1 MAATEWITAI
11 DKRPSDRSAK
21 DVEAITS
28 RLRRVDTL
36 NRLPNSVLQQLA
48 FVGYYEDLERGVML
62 YRQGEIGSS
71 WYAVLGGS
79 LEARLTHTTQTSS
92 TNTDKAVV
100 SLDVG
105 ATFGES
111 IVHDLPRDMTVCT
124 KTTCELLRIHQN
136 DFKKIWD
143 KHSNLMKDLIASNK
157 LRNGMAGGSLS
168 KCQSPPPV
176 MTQARRTITPD
187 NPDPAEVIT
196 ENPSMP
202 MARAGWVLRTL
213 LLSDQNTVLRDRKTG
228 GGRSVVRRCASGSEL
243 IDWLMNLVSTD
254 HDSFSR
260 HDVIGMWQA
269 LLEEGVISHA
279 TGEHPFKDKCLFYN
293 FWQDREGAL
302 NTPTIQDVAEA
313 EEHLDEAL
321 QELVHRG
328 PDAHLRLILR
338 SPSSE
343 RTPEDLELI
352 FEELN
357 EQKALAHLPSSVKR
371 ELASVVVFEAHP
383 KSGHTLFRQGDDG
396 KAWYVI
402 MQGAVSV
409 ETYSKGVVESLY
421 DGEDFGG
428 LALIHNVPRSAT
440 ITVKEDN
447 THLLRV
453 DKDSYNKIVRDIEAN
468 TVRLKELGSDVLVL
482 EKSPRLHKY
491 MIIAGTPQK
500 ILEHLL
506 EHRLSSTN
514 VAGSRNDPC
523 LDDFL
528 LTHIVF
534 MPTRTLVSELNK
546 YYHMENPAQDREY
559 TINCKRKVVQFVYRW
574 VVTIRHPV
582 FDDVVS
588 MSFLEELASDVEA
601 DCQLLGGKSQAL
613 QEEASLMH
621 HIMSRLR
628 RYQDER
634 LETTGLKWKLPP
646 GGQPI
651 CLFSAISNPS
661 KNNRPILR
669 PNDDI
674 IFRVYCADHTFCT
687 LRLPVNATAET
698 IKVGAYEKCSLRH
711 PVQDLR
717 IVEVKS
723 NGERVPFRDS
733 EHSIPTSV
741 ALNSCIFLTPK
752 DHMDALT
759 CVPEQEKSEGA
770 EISSDFDSL
779 STKELAYHMTLFDW
793 ELFWNVH
800 EYELIYLT
808 FGRHRFQQITANL
821 DIFLRR
827 FNEIQYWVI
836 TEICTSQNIS
846 KRTNILKKMIKLA
859 TYCKE
864 YYNFNAFFAILMG
877 LSDVAVSRLSTTWD
891 KLPSKSRKQFTEY
904 ETLIDPSRNHRAYRI
919 TVGKLPSPM
928 IPFMPLLIKDMKF
941 THDGNKTH
949 VDGLVNFEKMHM
961 LAQTMRTLRY
971 CRARHLVLEPP
982 VSKNE
987 ADVKSY
993 VSCLRCVNNERTLM
1007 SMSQKLEPRRT

>member
-1 MAATEWITAI
+1 MAMFFKRSTDMFRYTEKLLYGRVVRIKPKLESW
-11 DKRPSDRSAK
+11 DK
-21 DVEAITS
+21 IC
-28 RLRRVDTL
+28 
-36 NRLPNSVLQQLA
+36 
-48 FVGYYEDLERGVML
+48 
-62 YRQGEIGSS
+62 
-71 WYAVLGGS
+71 
-79 LEARLTHTTQTSS
+79 
-92 TNTDKAVV
+92 AVV

-143 KHSNLMKDLIASNK
+143 KHSNLMKDLFASNK
-157 LRNGMAGGSLS
+157 LRNGMASGSLA

-176 MTQARRTITPD
+176 MSQTRRTITPD
-187 NPDPAEVIT
+187 IPDPAEVIT

-338 SPSSE
+338 SP
-343 RTPEDLELI
+343 I
-352 FEELN
+352 F
-357 EQKALAHLPSSVKR
+357 
-371 ELASVVVFEAHP
+371 
-383 KSGHTLFRQGDDG
+383 
-396 KAWYVI
+396 
-402 MQGAVSV
+402 
-409 ETYSKGVVESLY
+409 
-421 DGEDFGG
+421 
-428 LALIHNVPRSAT
+428 
-440 ITVKEDN
+440 
-447 THLLRV
+447 
-453 DKDSYNKIVRDIEAN
+453 
-468 TVRLKELGSDVLVL
+468 
-482 EKSPRLHKY
+482 
-491 MIIAGTPQK
+491 
-500 ILEHLL
+500 
-506 EHRLSSTN
+506 
-514 VAGSRNDPC
+514 
-523 LDDFL
+523 
-528 LTHIVF
+528 
-534 MPTRTLVSELNK
+534 
-546 YYHMENPAQDREY
+546 
-559 TINCKRKVVQFVYRW
+559 
-574 VVTIRHPV
+574 
-582 FDDVVS
+582 
-588 MSFLEELASDVEA
+588 
-601 DCQLLGGKSQAL
+601 
-613 QEEASLMH
+613 
-621 HIMSRLR
+621 
-628 RYQDER
+628 
-634 LETTGLKWKLPP
+634 
-646 GGQPI
+646 
-651 CLFSAISNPS
+651 LFSDST
-661 KNNRPILR
+661 KYLYC
-669 PNDDI
+669 I
-674 IFRVYCADHTFCT
+674 IC
-687 LRLPVNATAET
+687 
-698 IKVGAYEKCSLRH
+698 
-711 PVQDLR
+711 
-717 IVEVKS
+717 
-723 NGERVPFRDS
+723 
-733 EHSIPTSV
+733 
-741 ALNSCIFLTPK
+741 
-752 DHMDALT
+752 T
-759 CVPEQEKSEGA
+759 CVPEQEKSEGVD
-770 EISSDFDSL
+770 ISGDFDSL

-971 CRARHLVLEPP
+971 CRARHLVLDPP